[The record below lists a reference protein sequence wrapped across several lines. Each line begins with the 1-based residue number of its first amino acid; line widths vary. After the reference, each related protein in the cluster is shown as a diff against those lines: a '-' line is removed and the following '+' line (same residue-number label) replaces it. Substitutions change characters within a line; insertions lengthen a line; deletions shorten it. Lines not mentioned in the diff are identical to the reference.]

1 VIKGRSS
8 DMVSQLSWPFT
19 GREDELEWMAAAR
32 RDPACRGGMVS
43 GTAGVGKTR
52 LAREALAAV
61 RTDGAAIEWVQATAA
76 AASIPL
82 GPFAD
87 LVPVGA
93 HTGDRLHLFQL
104 CAETLR
110 ARAAGKRLLLGV
122 DDAHLLDPTSAA
134 LVLHLAMNG
143 TAFVVVTVRAGER
156 CPDPIVALW
165 KDLEVPRLELQQ
177 LSEDE
182 TADLLE
188 MALEGQLAPSV
199 VRWAFGTS
207 EGHPLYLRELV
218 KGALVSGALVHRGS
232 LWQLGSRPAPS
243 PALVDLISLSLEGLG
258 AEELDTARLLA
269 LGEPLELDI
278 VTRLGGLP
286 SLSALEARELA
297 VVAPP
302 VAPAGTTQVRLS
314 HPLYGEVVR
323 AKTPTL
329 QATALR
335 LRLAETVRAN
345 RLARPGDALR
355 VATWLLEAGAPIDQ
369 PLLLAAAREANA
381 AGDPDLAARLAQ
393 RALNGGAGGTEAI
406 LILAHAD
413 VLRRRFAEAEDL
425 LAGLEDAPLTGE
437 LAVAY
442 LEERAVRVLH
452 LGLQRS
458 GEALGVLA
466 RAQGWSADAG
476 WRDRVD
482 LLRSQVLLTSPGTGP
497 AEAADALDRLLQQQ
511 AELIPEARR
520 RAAILYALALY
531 QLGRTADARA
541 VSERLRPT
549 VPLRDGDDA
558 WALMAWWAP
567 RHVAGCEW
575 AETERWLLDADR
587 TSARANDPL
596 TCGELAMLIA
606 SSAIRRGK
614 PITATKR
621 AREAIE
627 ILERS
632 DTARRLPIAWLCLV
646 AGTATGG
653 DLEAA
658 RAALAGYWRSIGGSS
673 FPPLLRQETTALA
686 ALAVAE
692 GETSRAVA
700 MLLDAAAK
708 SAGSPLDQAHL
719 LHHALRA
726 GAAPQTVAPRLHAA
740 AAACD
745 APLAASFARV
755 ATALAEGDG
764 QALAGEAQ
772 TLGEIGAWL
781 WAAETAAQAAVA
793 YTHAGRDDSARR
805 AIALSARFYEDCEG
819 SLSPVLAAVQLAP
832 AELTRRELEI
842 VTLAARGSSNAEI
855 AERLVLSIRTVE
867 SHLYRAMRKLGVSTR
882 QDLGAHQSH

>member
-8 DMVSQLSWPFT
+8 DLVPQVSWPFI
-19 GREDELEWMAAAR
+19 GREDELEWVAAAR
-32 RDPACRGGMVS
+32 RDPACRGAVVS
-43 GTAGVGKTR
+43 GAAGVGKTR
-52 LAREALAAV
+52 LAREALAAG
-61 RTDGAAIEWVQATAA
+61 RADGAATEWVQATAA
-76 AASIPL
+76 AAAIPL
-82 GPFAD
+82 GPFAG

-93 HTGDRLHLFQL
+93 PAGDRLHLFQL
-104 CAETLR
+104 CAEALR
-110 ARAAGKRLLLGV
+110 DRAASQRLVLGV

-134 LVLHLAMNG
+134 LVLHLAMNQ

-177 LSEDE
+177 LSEEE
-182 TADLLE
+182 TADLLAV
-188 MALEGQLAPSV
+188 ALGGQLAASV

-218 KGALVSGALVHRGS
+218 KGAVASGALVDRGG
-232 LWQLGSRPAPS
+232 LWQLGSRPEPS
-243 PALVDLISLSLEGLG
+243 PALVDLISLSLEGLSG
-258 AEELDTARLLA
+258 EELDTARLLA

-278 VTRLGGLP
+278 VTRLGGLT
-286 SLSALEARELA
+286 SLSVLEARELA
-297 VVAPP
+297 VVARS

-355 VATWLLEAGAPIDQ
+355 VATWLEEAGAPIDQ

-381 AGDPDLAARLAQ
+381 AGDPDLAARLAE
-393 RALNGGAGGTEAI
+393 RAVGGGGTEAI
-406 LILAHAD
+406 LILAHAN

-425 LAGLEDAPLTGE
+425 LAGLEAEPRTGE
-437 LAVAY
+437 LAAAY
-442 LEERAVRVLH
+442 LEERALRVLH
-452 LGLQRS
+452 LGLQHS
-458 GEALGVLA
+458 GEALGLLA
-466 RAQGWSADAG
+466 RAQRWSTDTG

-482 LLRSQVLLTSPGTGP
+482 LLRSQVRLWSPGTGP
-497 AEAADALDRLLQQQ
+497 AEAADALDRLLRQD
-511 AELIPEARR
+511 ALIPEVRR
-520 RAAILYALALY
+520 RAAIMHALTLGK
-531 QLGRTADARA
+531 LGRTADARA
-541 VSERLRPT
+541 VSERLRPS

-587 TSARANDPL
+587 ASARANDPL
-596 TCGELAMLIA
+596 TRGELAVLLA
-606 SSAIRRGK
+606 SSAIHRGK

-621 AREAIE
+621 AREAVE
-627 ILERS
+627 TLERT

-646 AGTATGG
+646 TGTATRG
-653 DLEAA
+653 DLDAA
-658 RAALAGYWRSIGGSS
+658 RAALAGYRRSIGGDS

-700 MLLDAAAK
+700 MLLDAAR
-708 SAGSPLDQAHL
+708 SEGSPLDQAHL
-719 LHHALRA
+719 LHGALRA
-726 GAAPQTVAPRLHAA
+726 GAAPQTVAPRLQAA

-764 QALAGEAQ
+764 PALAGEAQ
-772 TLGEIGAWL
+772 TLAEIGAWL
-781 WAAETAAQAAVA
+781 WAAETAALAAVA

-805 AIALSARFYEDCEG
+805 AIALSARFYEECEG

-832 AELTRRELEI
+832 AALTRRELEI
-842 VTLAARGSSNAEI
+842 ITLAAHGSSNAEI
-855 AERLVLSIRTVE
+855 AERLVLSVRTVE

-882 QDLGAHQSH
+882 QDLRAHQSH

>member
-1 VIKGRSS
+1 VIKGRSG
-8 DMVSQLSWPFT
+8 DMVSQLSWPFI
-19 GREDELEWMAAAR
+19 GREDELEWVAAAR
-32 RDPACRGGMVS
+32 REPACRGVVVS
-43 GTAGVGKTR
+43 GAAGVGKTR
-52 LAREALAAV
+52 LAREALAAALA
-61 RTDGAAIEWVQATAA
+61 DGAASEWVQATAA
-76 AASIPL
+76 AAAIPL
-82 GPFAD
+82 GPFAG

-93 HTGDRLHLFQL
+93 PADDRLHLFQL
-104 CAETLR
+104 FAEALR
-110 ARAAGKRLLLGV
+110 DRATSQRLVLGV

-134 LVLHLAMNG
+134 LVLHLALNG

-188 MALEGQLAPSV
+188 VALEGELAASV

-207 EGHPLYLRELV
+207 EGHPLYLRELI
-218 KGALVSGALVHRGS
+218 KGAVASGALVQRGG
-232 LWQLGSRPAPS
+232 LWQLGSRPEPS
-243 PALVDLISLSLEGLG
+243 PALVDLISRSLEGLTG
-258 AEELDTARLLA
+258 EELDTARLLA

-278 VTRLGGLP
+278 VTRLGGLT
-286 SLSALEARELA
+286 SLSTLEARELA

-302 VAPAGTTQVRLS
+302 AAPAGTTQVRLS

-323 AKTPTL
+323 ARTPIL
-329 QATALR
+329 HATALR
-335 LRLAETVRAN
+335 LRLAETVRAD

-355 VATWLLEAGAPIDQ
+355 VATWLEEAGAPIDQ

-393 RALNGGAGGTEAI
+393 RAVDGGAGGTEAI
-406 LILAHAD
+406 LILAHAN

-437 LAVAY
+437 LAAAY
-442 LEERAVRVLH
+442 LEERALRVLH

-458 GEALGVLA
+458 GEALGLLA
-466 RAQGWSADAG
+466 RAQGWSADTG

-482 LLRSQVLLTSPGTGP
+482 LLRSQLMLWSPGTGP
-497 AEAADALDRLLQQQ
+497 AEAADALDRLLRQD
-511 AELIPEARR
+511 ALIPEVRR
-520 RAAILYALALY
+520 RAAIMNALTLGK
-531 QLGRTADARA
+531 LGRTADARA
-541 VSERLRPT
+541 VSERLRPS

-596 TCGELAMLIA
+596 TRGELAVLIA
-606 SSAIRRGK
+606 SSAIHRGK
-614 PITATKR
+614 PVTATKR

-627 ILERS
+627 TLERT

-646 AGTATGG
+646 TGTATRA
-653 DLEAA
+653 DPEAA
-658 RAALAGYWRSIGGSS
+658 RAALAGYRRSIGGSS

-700 MLLDAAAK
+700 MLLDAAR
-708 SAGSPLDQAHL
+708 SESSPLDQAHL
-719 LHHALRA
+719 LHGALRA
-726 GAAPQTVAPRLHAA
+726 GAAPQTIAPLLHAA

-764 QALAGEAQ
+764 QALAREAQ
-772 TLGEIGAWL
+772 TLAEIGAWL

-793 YTHAGRDDSARR
+793 YAHAGRDDSARR
-805 AIALSARFYEDCEG
+805 AITLSARFYEECEG

-842 VTLAARGSSNAEI
+842 VTLAAHGSSNAEI
-855 AERLVLSIRTVE
+855 AERLVLSVRTVE
-867 SHLYRAMRKLGVSTR
+867 SHLYRAMRKLGVGTR
-882 QDLGAHQSH
+882 QDLRAHQSH